1 MICMTKELN
10 GRILD
15 IGGGG
20 EGIIG
25 RLYQAQVTAI
35 DRCQQELDDA
45 PDGFEKIQMDAT
57 HLDFPPDSFDHVT
70 FFFTMMFLSQREQPQ
85 AVAQAVR
92 VLKPSGKL
100 HIWDCDIASAYPESF
115 CIDLEI
121 QLPYERISTT
131 YGIGKLGGQSQ
142 ASITRIC
149 TDAGLKMTHSHPLP
163 QGFYLCFQKE

>member
-45 PDGFEKIQMDAT
+45 PDGFEKIKMDAT

-100 HIWDCDIASAYPESF
+100 HIWDCDIASAYPEPF